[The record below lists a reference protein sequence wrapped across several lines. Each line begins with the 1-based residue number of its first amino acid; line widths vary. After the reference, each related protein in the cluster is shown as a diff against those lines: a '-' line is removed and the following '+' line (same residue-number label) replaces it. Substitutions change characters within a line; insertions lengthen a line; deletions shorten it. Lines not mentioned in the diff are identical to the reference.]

1 MESFD
6 ISHCNELSVSDAKE
20 YIKKYFYPL
29 STGLHVQVE
38 YDPDH
43 KPVYEI
49 KEAKIIKEVYFNRLQ
64 KVLQDF
70 YFKQYDQ
77 IKTLTCELNKPFV
90 FGKFINTCPAFMH
103 EVKPFESFSTEAK
116 ANVKLMLDYL
126 KEIWANGNEN
136 QYQFIIKWFANMAKG
151 GKNQSVLYL
160 RSEEGIGK
168 STFTDFL
175 RKHVIGNKLCILSG
189 SNPLTSQFN
198 AILFCKLLVVFEE
211 LESFSTNQW
220 QAVSTRIKRDTT
232 ADTCNYEDKFVK
244 AFTARNISNY
254 IINSNVDAIKNDE
267 GRRYFILDLS
277 HKRKGDIKFFD
288 NIYKSCMNDECGDA
302 FFSYLFSVD
311 LTDYHDQDFPATQ
324 AKQDAIVKRLDN
336 VSRFIKEK
344 YILKYKDFK
353 LNLKDAFD
361 EYILFCVSIGGKEL
375 CKIDFNKKLDL
386 LTIKSYKSGTD
397 HNKFNYSHDKLVEIA
412 NINKWMHDT
421 DQYEIKIDPFDSELD
436 RGLDKDLATKNAE
449 IIVLKEQ
456 IEMLTNKMKLFETIN
471 VKIEPLD
478 VNIVEELDPVIISP
492 VIKQD
497 PYELILAQFKQDQE
511 NMAELTKPKPKKKKI
526 NKIQFELFLNDID
539 DLC

>member
-6 ISHCNELSVSDAKE
+6 ISHCNQLSVSDAKE

-38 YDPDH
+38 YDSDN
-43 KPVYEI
+43 KPVYDI
-49 KEAKIIKEVYFNRLQ
+49 KEEKIIKQVYFNRLQ

-70 YFKQYDQ
+70 YFKEYDQ

-90 FGKFINTCPAFMH
+90 NGKFINTCPAFMH
-103 EVKPFESFSTEAK
+103 DIKPFDSFSTEIK
-116 ANVKLMLDYL
+116 NKVQIMLNYL

-136 QYQFIIKWFANMAKG
+136 QYQFIIKWFSNMARG

-168 STFTDFL
+168 STFTDFI
-175 RKHVIGNKLCILSG
+175 RKHVIGPKLCILSG
-189 SNPLTSQFN
+189 SNPLTSNFN

-220 QAVSTRIKRDTT
+220 QTVSTRIKRDTT

-277 HKRKGDIKFFD
+277 NKRKGDIKFFD

-324 AKQDAIVKRLDN
+324 GKQDAIVKRLDN
-336 VSRFIKEK
+336 VSKFIKER
-344 YILKYKDFK
+344 YVLKYKNFM
-353 LNLKDAFD
+353 LNLKEAHD
-361 EYILFCVSIGGKEL
+361 EYISYCQMNSSKEL
-375 CKIDFNKKLDL
+375 CKIDFNKKLDSIN
-386 LTIKSYKSGTD
+386 IKSFKSGNE
-397 HNKFNYSHDKLVEIA
+397 HNKFNITHEKLVEIA
-412 NINKWMHDT
+412 KKNKWMHDT
-421 DQYEIKIDPFDSELD
+421 DDFEIKIDPFKEDPVDKGIQKDIE
-436 RGLDKDLATKNAE
+436 DKDAE
-449 IIVLKEQ
+449 IKALRMQ
-456 IEMLTNKMKLFETIN
+456 IEILNNKAK
-471 VKIEPLD
+471 
-478 VNIVEELDPVIISP
+478 IVEIIKPVEIVVDRCPWKIMQEELLKDQQEVADMMEMR
-492 VIKQD
+492 KQ
-497 PYELILAQFKQDQE
+497 
-511 NMAELTKPKPKKKKI
+511 KPKPKEDDNARKI
-526 NKIQFELFLNDID
+526 SFDIFLNELD
-539 DLC
+539 DLL

>member
-38 YDPDH
+38 YDPEH

-49 KEAKIIKEVYFNRLQ
+49 KEAKIIREVYFNRLQ

-90 FGKFINTCPAFMH
+90 IGKFINTCPAFMH
-103 EVKPFESFSTEAK
+103 EVKPFESFSDVAK

-126 KEIWANGNEN
+126 KEIWANGNDN
-136 QYQFIIKWFANMAKG
+136 QYQFIIKWFANMARG

-232 ADTCNYEDKFVK
+232 ADMCNYEDKFVK

-277 HKRKGDIKFFD
+277 HKRKGDVKFFD

-353 LNLKDAFD
+353 LNLKEAYD
-361 EYILFCVSIGGKEL
+361 EYILFCQSIGGKEL

-386 LTIKSYKSGTD
+386 LTIKSYKSGID
-397 HNKFNYSHDKLVEIA
+397 HNKFNYTHDKLLEIA
-412 NINKWMHDT
+412 KINKWMHDT
-421 DQYEIKIDPFDSELD
+421 DQYEIKIDPFDDELD
-436 RGLDKDLATKNAE
+436 RGIDKDLATKNAE
-449 IIVLKEQ
+449 IIALKEQ

-478 VNIVEELDPVIISP
+478 VNIVEELDPVIILP
-492 VIKQD
+492 IIKRD
-497 PYELILAQFKQDQE
+497 PFELILEQLKQDQLD
-511 NMAELTKPKPKKKKI
+511 MAELTKPKPKKKKL
-526 NKIQFELFLNDID
+526 NKKKLELFLNDID